1 MTNEEPM
8 GQQQQQV
15 TFQDGT
21 ASSSAPQD
29 ANTLVTPTAVTSAS
43 DFASSKKLS
52 VISKAYDRDNK
63 GYLDQTEQKMREMDD
78 SGRGHVPNG
87 VVYDLMQES
96 GAFPFVSNQC
106 FAPFVSFVCSLLC
119 VCRVYR
125 RKPNKGPTKAF
136 YSSHFYIAS
145 HIQC

>member
-21 ASSSAPQD
+21 ASATPQD
-29 ANTLVTPTAVTSAS
+29 ANTLVTPTAGAG
-43 DFASSKKLS
+43 ASSTSTSTTSKQLS
-52 VISKAYDRDNK
+52 VVSKAYDRDNK
-63 GYLDQTEQKMREMDD
+63 GYLDQTEQRMREMDA

-96 GAFPFVSNQC
+96 GAFLTFLNKLNASRHSC
-106 FAPFVSFVCSLLC
+106 YLC
-119 VCRVYR
+119 VLFCAHVRSYR
-125 RKPNKGPTKAF
+125 RKRKK
-136 YSSHFYIAS
+136 
-145 HIQC
+145 